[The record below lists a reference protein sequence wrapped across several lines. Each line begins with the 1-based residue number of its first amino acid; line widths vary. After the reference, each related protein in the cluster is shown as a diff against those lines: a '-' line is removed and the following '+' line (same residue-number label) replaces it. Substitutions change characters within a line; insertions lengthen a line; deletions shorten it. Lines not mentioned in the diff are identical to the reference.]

1 MKRHPDLREFSDDH
15 HQGLVNALRLKRTAA
30 GDGVTSEE
38 VARAFLKF
46 WQEDTS
52 IHIMK

>member
-30 GDGVTSEE
+30 GEGVTLAEA
-38 VARAFLKF
+38 VRAFLKF
-46 WQEDTS
+46 WREADRP
-52 IHIMK
+52 INP